1 MVLFETME
9 RLKSDINVTNS
20 LLRILDETLNISLR
34 FIINLGIFLGYSIL
48 QLLEYLVIGI
58 TIVARKFKRQN
69 DLGDSCA

>member
-1 MVLFETME
+1 MILMFQ
-9 RLKSDINVTNS
+9 I
-20 LLRILDETLNISLR
+20 LRILDETLNISLR

>member
-1 MVLFETME
+1 MILMFQ
-9 RLKSDINVTNS
+9 I
-20 LLRILDETLNISLR
+20 LRILDETLNISLR

-69 DLGDSCA
+69 DLGDS

>member
-1 MVLFETME
+1 MILMFQ
-9 RLKSDINVTNS
+9 I
-20 LLRILDETLNISLR
+20 LRILDETLNISLR

-58 TIVARKFKRQN
+58 TIVARRFKRQN

>member
-1 MVLFETME
+1 ME

>member
-1 MVLFETME
+1 MILMFQ
-9 RLKSDINVTNS
+9 I

>member
-1 MVLFETME
+1 MILMFQ
-9 RLKSDINVTNS
+9 I
-20 LLRILDETLNISLR
+20 LRILDETLNISLR

-69 DLGDSCA
+69 DLGDFCA